1 MSMIDP
7 ITNSTPVQ
15 TISNMKP
22 VSSFIN
28 WKYKN
33 MFMVF
38 ISIAIG
44 VLLYSSET
52 FHEALLSL
60 NQLGYFASFIAGILF
75 TSIITTGTSIVILLT
90 LAEDL
95 NTVTMATIAGF
106 GAVVG
111 DLLIL
116 RFFSD
121 NLAEELNMLWQKSK
135 IGEIKPIKFVLNSK
149 LFIWMLPILGAI
161 AIASP
166 LPDEVGIGFLG
177 ISNLPRK
184 TFILLSYVLNTLGIL
199 FVLEFAAFVK

>member
-1 MSMIDP
+1 MNLVGP
-7 ITNSTPVQ
+7 IANSTPVK
-15 TISNMKP
+15 TITSMKP
-22 VSSFIN
+22 VSSLTN
-28 WKYKN
+28 WRYKN
-33 MFMVF
+33 IAMVIF
-38 ISIAIG
+38 SISIGIF
-44 VLLYSSET
+44 LYTSPT
-52 FHEALLSL
+52 FHDFLLSL
-60 NQLGYFASFIAGILF
+60 NSLGYFASFIAGILF
-75 TSIITTGTSIVILLT
+75 TSIITTGTSIVMLLT
-90 LAEDL
+90 LAEEL

-116 RFFSD
+116 KYFKD
-121 NLAEELNMLWQKSK
+121 NLAEELNYLWQKSK

-166 LPDEVGIGFLG
+166 LPDEVGVGFLG

-184 TFILLSYVLNTLGIL
+184 TFILISYVLNTLGIL